1 MAEFPLSKLNSFREK
16 NQFGMDNDRKK
27 AFLSLDKNSLFLKK
41 VIESKEKEKKT
52 STKIF
57 ETEIGINKIN
67 KKIKNTENILYKRVQ
82 NYYQSPINIPKQ
94 ENISIEK
101 IKNKRYEHEL
111 ENYIKN
117 INISEIKSPK
127 NQINKKKDKIN
138 TYYHKIPTNILKE
151 YSFSPRLF
159 QYKSNTY
166 DNKGTE
172 TEGDQKVIN
181 YKGKK
186 IFSTS
191 SFKGL
196 SDRTNYNSSKNIAEN
211 SSELFRNYTQL
222 KQKKEEIY
230 RRKIKKNNSAQNKHM
245 LEIQK
250 NKEIKQE
257 TINLKNEFFKN
268 NSLDSKKLRKIPVD
282 RKNLKFYMNK
292 SNTEKTN
299 KSNDISK
306 EMTSKNIIKN
316 NNTEL
321 NNLLKES
328 KIKINTINY
337 LYSTKDK
344 TSYNTNRNKN
354 NIIKKVNN
362 IIFHDENYDYSNY
375 NKDKSNTINNII
387 NNMEINVHSSKIKEK
402 YEKSKTLD
410 LYPKSKEKK
419 CTLDK
424 YIDINKYTTL
434 KKHFVED
441 NLNNSIYCSKDKKL
455 MIKIHSIQNINQ
467 IFLAKRK
474 KKQNLKIE
482 KIINVF
488 LTNNIRSYFNYLTYN
503 DLLKKSN
510 RIKRIRL
517 LSAIKEEEEKSKND
531 LTKSES
537 QIEDQEKMKYKM
549 KLNQN
554 KKIGELKKV
563 IFLPEKDNIHEDIKK
578 NNEEKIN

>member
-1 MAEFPLSKLNSFREK
+1 MAEFPLSKINSFREK
-16 NQFGMDNDRKK
+16 NLFRMDNDRKK

-41 VIESKEKEKKT
+41 VIESKEKERKT

-57 ETEIGINKIN
+57 ETEIGMNKN
-67 KKIKNTENILYKRVQ
+67 IKNSEKLLYKKVQ

-94 ENISIEK
+94 ENISIKK

-117 INISEIKSPK
+117 VNISEIKSPK
-127 NQINKKKDKIN
+127 NQINKNNDKIN
-138 TYYHKIPTNILKE
+138 TYYHKMPINILKE
-151 YSFSPRLF
+151 YSLSPRVF
-159 QYKSNTY
+159 QYKSSTY
-166 DNKGTE
+166 DNKE
-172 TEGDQKVIN
+172 TENEGEQKVIN

-250 NKEIKQE
+250 DKEIKQE
-257 TINLKNEFFKN
+257 HINLKNELFKN
-268 NSLDSKKLRKIPVD
+268 NSIDSKKLRKIPVD
-282 RKNLKFYMNK
+282 RKNLKFHMNK

-306 EMTSKNIIKN
+306 EINSKNIIKN
-316 NNTEL
+316 NSTEL

-328 KIKINTINY
+328 KIMINTNNY

-387 NNMEINVHSSKIKEK
+387 NNMEIKVHSNKIREK
-402 YEKSKTLD
+402 YEKSKTFD
-410 LYPKSKEKK
+410 LNPKYKEKK
-419 CTLDK
+419 YNLDK

-467 IFLAKRK
+467 IFLVKRR

-488 LTNNIRSYFNYLTYN
+488 LTNNIRSYFNFLTYN

-510 RIKRIRL
+510 RLKRIKL

-531 LTKSES
+531 LTKSGS
-537 QIEDQEKMKYKM
+537 QIEDQEKMKNKM
-549 KLNQN
+549 KINQS
-554 KKIGELKKV
+554 KIIGELKKV
-563 IFLPEKDNIHEDIKK
+563 FFLPEKDNIHEDIK
-578 NNEEKIN
+578 NNIEEKIN